1 MKETVLKSLMRLF
14 AIVSQ
19 VHSIDEIGIARKVV
33 EGYLS
38 LIVRQDHVRKYLI
51 MYDFYHNSM
60 RERENKTGEKQ
71 LSLLSVKAMI
81 ICEEANNYLTN
92 RQKIFILT
100 HILEIISS
108 TGHKTLEDIDFIKT
122 IASAFKIDE
131 HLFNDCLY
139 FVLKR
144 HEDIYHK
151 KNVLFVSN
159 TPVSPEYKFI
169 YREFLKGQIVFLFI
183 ESINVCLFKQ
193 IDKDDQ
199 VYFND
204 RPLILNQTYTLEK
217 GGVLKNP
224 LLGALY
230 YNDIIK
236 TFLHDDSFEKVIF
249 SAKDTS
255 YLFPSGEVGIDSFNL
270 SEQSGQLIG
279 IMGGSGVG
287 KSTLLNLLNGN
298 LQPTT
303 GKVLL
308 NGYNVHTE
316 QEAIEGL
323 IGYVPQDDLLIEEL
337 TVFQNLY
344 FNARLC
350 FKDFSR
356 EKILRKV
363 QRVLSSLDLS
373 SVRDLKVGSP
383 INKYISGGQ
392 RKRLNIALELI
403 REPYVLFVDEPTS
416 GLSSTDSDKVID
428 LLKHQSLKGKLV
440 IVNIHQPSND
450 VFKQLDKL
458 IVLDSGGRFVYNG
471 NPQDSLV
478 YFKKYNK
485 LVNAEEG
492 ECPTCGNL
500 NPEQI
505 LQILEARKV
514 NEFGE
519 YIPVR
524 QVDSKEWFKNYNT
537 TQRKELGS
545 SIEIKSDIPKIDFHI
560 PKRLEQFKIFS
571 LRNFLTKLSDRQFML
586 INLFEAPVLAFI
598 LSWFTKYKAGSSDN
612 ANEYIFSGNINIP
625 VYIFMG
631 VVVSIFLGLMLS
643 AEDIIRDRKILKRE
657 AFLNLS
663 RFSYF
668 NSKVFF
674 LGAILALQ
682 VALFVAIGNSLLKI
696 EGMFF
701 HFWLT
706 LWIASMVSGMV
717 GLNVSATLK
726 SVVAIYI
733 LIPVLLVPQILL
745 GGAMI
750 RFDKLNQKL
759 TDSENVPLV
768 GDIMPSRWAY
778 ESLMVHQYSKNS
790 YQKLIFEYE
799 LEESQASFMLNYYLP
814 EIQNVMSEMK
824 RIATDP
830 GQKNQ
835 LLKDID
841 LINNELVR
849 LNKLVPDCFGNK
861 AQINP
866 EQFNISVFSGIER
879 SVNCARELY
888 ISRLSNAIDAKD
900 LKFFQIEKELGGKD
914 KLLELRDRHYN
925 EKLAE
930 IVLNKSDRTKVLV
943 SEDKIIRKVEPIYH
957 FPEVNYGRAHFF
969 APVKRIGNFYI
980 DTYWFNLTML
990 LLMGLVFYFTLI
1002 YQVFPM
1008 IYARINRETISGY
1021 VSRGKKR
1028 VKDTLK
1034 PLLRK

>member
-1 MKETVLKSLMRLF
+1 
-14 AIVSQ
+14 
-19 VHSIDEIGIARKVV
+19 
-33 EGYLS
+33 
-38 LIVRQDHVRKYLI
+38 
-51 MYDFYHNSM
+51 
-60 RERENKTGEKQ
+60 
-71 LSLLSVKAMI
+71 
-81 ICEEANNYLTN
+81 
-92 RQKIFILT
+92 
-100 HILEIISS
+100 
-108 TGHKTLEDIDFIKT
+108 
-122 IASAFKIDE
+122 
-131 HLFNDCLY
+131 
-139 FVLKR
+139 
-144 HEDIYHK
+144 
-151 KNVLFVSN
+151 
-159 TPVSPEYKFI
+159 
-169 YREFLKGQIVFLFI
+169 
-183 ESINVCLFKQ
+183 VCLFKQ

>member
-1 MKETVLKSLMRLF
+1 
-14 AIVSQ
+14 
-19 VHSIDEIGIARKVV
+19 
-33 EGYLS
+33 
-38 LIVRQDHVRKYLI
+38 
-51 MYDFYHNSM
+51 
-60 RERENKTGEKQ
+60 
-71 LSLLSVKAMI
+71 
-81 ICEEANNYLTN
+81 
-92 RQKIFILT
+92 
-100 HILEIISS
+100 
-108 TGHKTLEDIDFIKT
+108 
-122 IASAFKIDE
+122 
-131 HLFNDCLY
+131 
-139 FVLKR
+139 
-144 HEDIYHK
+144 
-151 KNVLFVSN
+151 
-159 TPVSPEYKFI
+159 
-169 YREFLKGQIVFLFI
+169 
-183 ESINVCLFKQ
+183 
-193 IDKDDQ
+193 
-199 VYFND
+199 
-204 RPLILNQTYTLEK
+204 
-217 GGVLKNP
+217 
-224 LLGALY
+224 
-230 YNDIIK
+230 
-236 TFLHDDSFEKVIF
+236 
-249 SAKDTS
+249 
-255 YLFPSGEVGIDSFNL
+255 
-270 SEQSGQLIG
+270 
-279 IMGGSGVG
+279 
-287 KSTLLNLLNGN
+287 
-298 LQPTT
+298 
-303 GKVLL
+303 
-308 NGYNVHTE
+308 
-316 QEAIEGL
+316 
-323 IGYVPQDDLLIEEL
+323 
-337 TVFQNLY
+337 
-344 FNARLC
+344 
-350 FKDFSR
+350 
-356 EKILRKV
+356 
-363 QRVLSSLDLS
+363 
-373 SVRDLKVGSP
+373 
-383 INKYISGGQ
+383 
-392 RKRLNIALELI
+392 
-403 REPYVLFVDEPTS
+403 
-416 GLSSTDSDKVID
+416 
-428 LLKHQSLKGKLV
+428 
-440 IVNIHQPSND
+440 
-450 VFKQLDKL
+450 
-458 IVLDSGGRFVYNG
+458 
-471 NPQDSLV
+471 
-478 YFKKYNK
+478 
-485 LVNAEEG
+485 
-492 ECPTCGNL
+492 
-500 NPEQI
+500 
-505 LQILEARKV
+505 
-514 NEFGE
+514 
-519 YIPVR
+519 
-524 QVDSKEWFKNYNT
+524 
-537 TQRKELGS
+537 
-545 SIEIKSDIPKIDFHI
+545 
-560 PKRLEQFKIFS
+560 
-571 LRNFLTKLSDRQFML
+571 
-586 INLFEAPVLAFI
+586 
-598 LSWFTKYKAGSSDN
+598 
-612 ANEYIFSGNINIP
+612 
-625 VYIFMG
+625 
-631 VVVSIFLGLMLS
+631 
-643 AEDIIRDRKILKRE
+643 
-657 AFLNLS
+657 
-663 RFSYF
+663 
-668 NSKVFF
+668 
-674 LGAILALQ
+674 
-682 VALFVAIGNSLLKI
+682 VAIGNSLLKI